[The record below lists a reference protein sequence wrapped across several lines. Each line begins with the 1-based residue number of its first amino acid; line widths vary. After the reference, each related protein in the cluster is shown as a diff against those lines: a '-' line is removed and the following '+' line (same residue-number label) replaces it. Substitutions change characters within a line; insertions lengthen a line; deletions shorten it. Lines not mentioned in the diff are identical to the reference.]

1 MISTQ
6 ETTTLQ
12 TSPSNPEVLTEQ
24 GNLEAMAD
32 KKVSEIL
39 NELHEAVASDLLF
52 KIKSGEA
59 KAADLSVA
67 AKFLKDNGIEAIPT
81 NNSTLVQL
89 LEEMP
94 FDEDDL
100 IQTN

>member
-1 MISTQ
+1 MSRA
-6 ETTTLQ
+6 
-12 TSPSNPEVLTEQ
+12 TE
-24 GNLEAMAD
+24 
-32 KKVSEIL
+32 
-39 NELHEAVASDLLF
+39 DLLDGLHG
-52 KIKSGEA
+52 ITA
-59 KAADLSVA
+59 QTYADEIQRYKDGLMKDADGNPLPIPVALLTSA